1 MSFPKAPIKRFN
13 EHVGCAPAP
22 GSYDVKDRDGIKGAT
37 SFPKSQRF
45 QKSKDD
51 GTGST
56 QSLDHERDMSSP
68 TRSRKPS
75 SLGSTP
81 NLSRKSEKD
90 SDFVRELKKQKSLEK
105 EIRALVKERGEQ
117 DKQLHD
123 LGEEFKKT
131 EAKLTATVREKSALA
146 ASIVSLER
154 QLADLQKANELMKA
168 KFSDDSTKKKINALC
183 VELMEAKNKL
193 ELKDKELSSQQ
204 INFEEQIKVLHID
217 LEASKTTSSALQE
230 KNKYLEYV
238 HQEGKLQS
246 EELVMEM
253 DKLHALIKELRA
265 ENKTLHGYL
274 SDSQEQIQE
283 IRLQMNTKT
292 VEFENAM
299 KMAKLNMEKQIQ
311 LLTAKHEDVELN
323 LQEAQKDLEAAT
335 VRETLLQEKLV
346 ATDQAKEKLAEEKA
360 ETEKKLLEHLA
371 EMNRVSE
378 QVEIYKLE
386 LAQSEQL
393 LKAKDQSSLTQKN
406 NFLAKEAE
414 FSEQIKDLKKRC
426 QALQQE
432 KECLTA
438 ETQEKEQT
446 LQAEV
451 DLLKQKLQQEEQGSQ
466 MLLQKQNK
474 LVFSLQQAEELAAAL
489 REELLQVEEE
499 MRTEKSLLEEELEG
513 TLDELDR
520 MQLEEEHAEKLITH
534 LEQENKQRSEE
545 LNRLELMLKEKNAE
559 LEKVNMMHNKAKT
572 QFEEERQTTL
582 CKLNE
587 MTVASES
594 YKVSVSAEIE
604 SLKYKNSSLLEKVV
618 ALDTS
623 VLDKDNQLQEIQ
635 RAAAQADEE
644 FSRMLLDAQTTL
656 ATKESELKQ
665 AAESHLAAMDE
676 LRRQLEQ
683 KQKAL
688 EKLCEE
694 MHSLRRN
701 SIDENVVVQLKE
713 EIQKWRTL
721 YEELHQKV
729 KPFQQQLDMFEAEK
743 NALLNEHGAAQDELN
758 KLSEAYAK
766 LLGHQNQKQ
775 KIKHVMKLKEE
786 NIQLKQRSA
795 STSDFLPHVLLG
807 SLLRALLFLH
817 TFSTYFLSEKL
828 I

>member
-587 MTVASES
+587 MTVASE
-594 YKVSVSAEIE
+594 
-604 SLKYKNSSLLEKVV
+604 
-618 ALDTS
+618 
-623 VLDKDNQLQEIQ
+623 
-635 RAAAQADEE
+635 
-644 FSRMLLDAQTTL
+644 RMLLDAQTTL

-786 NIQLKQRSA
+786 NIQLKQEVA
-795 STSDFLPHVLLG
+795 K
-807 SLLRALLFLH
+807 LRCQ
-817 TFSTYFLSEKL
+817 LSKEKPAAHGGRRL
-828 I
+828 DLSKSFQCESKENVVPLTPLKEGNRKVMV